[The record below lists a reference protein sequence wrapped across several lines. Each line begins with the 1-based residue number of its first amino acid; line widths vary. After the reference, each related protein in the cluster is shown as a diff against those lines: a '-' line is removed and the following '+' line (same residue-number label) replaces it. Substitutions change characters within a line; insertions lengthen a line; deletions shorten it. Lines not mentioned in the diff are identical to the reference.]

1 MKKVTAI
8 IPCFNEEIHLRGVL
22 ESVKWA
28 DEIMVVDSFSTDNS
42 LSIAKEYTNVIIQRA
57 YENSASQKN
66 WAIPQ
71 ASHDWILLVDADE
84 RVTPALQKEIQ
95 TILKNPEADAYWIG
109 RINYFMGKEVKYSG
123 LQNDKVVRLFKKKC
137 RYEPLHVHA
146 EIMTTGI
153 KIGWLKEKLTHNT
166 FKNIEDYL
174 KKIRRYGDWA
184 ARDYMKKTPK
194 VTFFHLLIKPA
205 FRFFKHFILKGGI
218 LDGRVGFIIS
228 SLSAWSVF
236 LRYWKLMSLIDNGEW
251 IIDND

>member
-1 MKKVTAI
+1 MNKVTAI

-28 DEIMVVDSFSTDNS
+28 DEIMVVDSFSTDSS
-42 LSIAKEYTNVIIQRA
+42 LSIAREYTDFIVQRA

-84 RVTPALQKEIQ
+84 RVTPELKTEIE
-95 TILKNPEADAYWIG
+95 TVLKSPKADAYWIK
-109 RINYFMGKEVKYSG
+109 RINFFMGKEVKYSG
-123 LQNDKVVRLFKKKC
+123 LQNDKVIRLFKKTC

-146 EIMTTGI
+146 EIITTGV
-153 KIGWLKEKLTHNT
+153 KVDWLKEKLTHNT
-166 FKNIEDYL
+166 FKSVADYL
-174 KKIRRYGDWA
+174 KKIHRYADWA

-194 VTFFHLLIKPA
+194 VTFFHLLVKPA

-228 SLSAWSVF
+228 SLTAWSVF
-236 LRYWKLMSLIDNGEW
+236 LRYWKLMLLIENGELKVE
-251 IIDND
+251 N